1 MKNKTDSLIKENE
14 EKFYRKAVLMAVIIG
29 TFMAVLDSSIVNIA
43 ISKMMTVFGVSV
55 DDAQWI
61 ITSYTLAMG
70 SVIPL
75 TGYLSDRF
83 GSKIMY
89 MFALAAFTVGS
100 LLCGIA
106 WSNNIMIAAR
116 IIQGIGG
123 GMIMPVGMSILY
135 STFPKEERG
144 TALGFWGIAAMAAPA
159 IGPTL
164 GGYII
169 VYLDWRL
176 VFTINI
182 PIGII
187 GIVFS
192 WLLLKNTNQK
202 IKQPFDYIGF
212 ITAAVG
218 LVFILYVLGEGTVDW
233 SKAKNVIMIVIGV
246 FSLII
251 FVVNELTHPFPLM
264 DLRVFKYI
272 PFSLSMLISTF
283 TTMAMYGVVFIMPLF
298 LQNIRGY
305 TAIETGL
312 IMLPSAIVMGVLMP
326 ISGKLGDKFGA
337 RPLLIIGSIINAV
350 GTYLLSR
357 LTIDTSMSMIT
368 SLLIIRAAGLGLS
381 MMPASTEGMN
391 SVPHHLISKAS
402 AINST
407 VRQVASS
414 VSITLLVGVMNKY
427 QRISFASYSAQIDD
441 FNTTAMSYINTLKST
456 LMQTG
461 LSESSALAGAKQIIL
476 GTISQKAFLT
486 GLNATLILSALM
498 GLICIPIALFFKK
511 TKSNKSDS
519 EKTEEIESSIAELS
533 MEILE

>member
-169 VYLDWRL
+169 EYLDWRL

-218 LVFILYVLGEGTVDW
+218 LVLFYMFLE
-233 SKAKNVIMIVIGV
+233 K
-246 FSLII
+246 
-251 FVVNELTHPFPLM
+251 EL
-264 DLRVFKYI
+264 
-272 PFSLSMLISTF
+272 
-283 TTMAMYGVVFIMPLF
+283 
-298 LQNIRGY
+298 
-305 TAIETGL
+305 
-312 IMLPSAIVMGVLMP
+312 
-326 ISGKLGDKFGA
+326 
-337 RPLLIIGSIINAV
+337 
-350 GTYLLSR
+350 
-357 LTIDTSMSMIT
+357 
-368 SLLIIRAAGLGLS
+368 
-381 MMPASTEGMN
+381 
-391 SVPHHLISKAS
+391 
-402 AINST
+402 
-407 VRQVASS
+407 
-414 VSITLLVGVMNKY
+414 
-427 QRISFASYSAQIDD
+427 
-441 FNTTAMSYINTLKST
+441 
-456 LMQTG
+456 
-461 LSESSALAGAKQIIL
+461 
-476 GTISQKAFLT
+476 LT
-486 GLNATLILSALM
+486 GVRLKM
-498 GLICIPIALFFKK
+498 
-511 TKSNKSDS
+511 
-519 EKTEEIESSIAELS
+519 
-533 MEILE
+533 

>member
-1 MKNKTDSLIKENE
+1 MIEIE
-14 EKFYRKAVLMAVIIG
+14 EKFYKKSVLMIVIIG

-43 ISKMMTVFGVSV
+43 ISKLMTVFGISV
-55 DDAQWI
+55 DTAQWI
-61 ITSYTLAMG
+61 ITSYTLTMG

-75 TGYLSDRF
+75 TGYLSDRY
-83 GSKIMY
+83 GSKTMY
-89 MFALAAFTVGS
+89 IFALGSFTVGS

-106 WSNNIMIAAR
+106 WNNDIMIVSR

-135 STFPKEERG
+135 TTYPKEERG
-144 TALGFWGIAAMAAPA
+144 AALGFWGIAAMAAPT

-169 VYLDWRL
+169 EYLDWRL
-176 VFTINI
+176 IFTLNI
-182 PIGII
+182 PIGIV
-187 GIVFS
+187 GVMAS
-192 WLLLKNTNQK
+192 WILLKNPKDK

-218 LVFILYVLGEGTVDW
+218 LVFILYVLGEGGTIDW
-233 SKAKNVIMIVIGV
+233 NDAKNVIMIVIGI

-251 FVVNELTHPFPLM
+251 FVFNELYHPYPLM
-264 DLRVFKYI
+264 DLRVLKYI

-305 TAIETGL
+305 SAIQTGI
-312 IMLPSAIVMGVLMP
+312 IMLPSAVIMGIMMP

-337 RPLLIIGSIINAV
+337 KILIIIGSIINAIA
-350 GTYLLSR
+350 TYMLSK
-357 LTIDTSMSMIT
+357 LNIDTPMIMIST
-368 SLLIIRAAGLGLS
+368 LLVIRGTGLGIS
-381 MMPASTEGMN
+381 MMPAQTEGMN
-391 SVPHHLISKAS
+391 SVPHHLISRAT

-427 QRISFASYSAQIDD
+427 QRISFASYSAQIDE
-441 FNTTAMSYINTLKST
+441 FNVNAMNAIESLKGMIMKNGYSEATAI
-456 LMQTG
+456 
-461 LSESSALAGAKQIIL
+461 AGAKQIIY
-476 GTISQKAFLT
+476 GVISQNAFIT
-486 GLNATLILSALM
+486 GLNATLIMSSLM
-498 GLICIPIALFFKK
+498 GLICIPIAIFFESK
-511 TKSNKSDS
+511 KSDKNEM
-519 EKTEEIESSIAELS
+519 EKVEDIESSMAELS
-533 MEILE
+533 MEILD